1 MHLIIN
7 VLDEVELGVEL
18 WWNYMKFHPNS
29 TPNSTT
35 HKPLVFKAVTMQ
47 RWKGG
52 ITNQKK
58 YFSEK
63 SAEKVLTIVKNAAKR
78 V

>member
-1 MHLIIN
+1 
-7 VLDEVELGVEL
+7 
-18 WWNYMKFHPNS
+18 MKFHPYSTHNS
-29 TPNSTT
+29 TSCKLLIIN
-35 HKPLVFKAVTMQ
+35 AVTMQ
-47 RWKGG
+47 RWKSG

-63 SAEKVLTIVKNAAKR
+63 SAEKVLTTVKNT